1 MTPWSPPGWAF
12 IIAIYTECQ
21 ATFLETRNQGLVT
34 SHSCRTRGDPFGKPS
49 WVTLAVGKW
58 LGGWVSVGTKRGT
71 RAKGRTAQMAQSSQ
85 EIKYK

>member
-1 MTPWSPPGWAF
+1 MAF
-12 IIAIYTECQ
+12 IIYTECQ
-21 ATFLETRNQGLVT
+21 ATFLETHNQGSLT
-34 SHSCRTRGDPFGKPS
+34 AAGLEDLGDPFGKPS

-58 LGGWVSVGTKRGT
+58 LGGWVSVGIERGT